1 MTEDRVFVLTYGESP
16 AYHIRTVEELDAELD
31 RAHAQS
37 ANDEWGYLAMIH
49 HYSGEEFPDRLHL
62 GVGRAFSFLEFNAA
76 YVAGDLDEGEKSWW
90 WWSQVTDHGPGI
102 GIPNEV
108 AREAAREFVRT
119 GERPTNVEWI
129 EDEV

>member
-1 MTEDRVFVLTYGESP
+1 MTEQQKYVLTYGESP
-16 AYHIRTVEELDAELD
+16 AFLISTVEELDAELD

-37 ANDEWGYLAMIH
+37 ANDEWGYVALIH
-49 HYSGEEFPDRLHL
+49 PYSEEEFPDRLHL

-76 YVAGDLDEGEKSWW
+76 YVAGDLDKGEKSWW
-90 WWSQVTDHGPGI
+90 FWSQVTDLGPGI

-119 GERPTNVEWI
+119 GRRPTNVEWV
-129 EDEV
+129 EDD